1 MFESAERYVFDDNLS
16 CCGLFHAVFEHGGKD
31 WTCSRQNNDHLATN
45 LIVTNFELYVASAL
59 ILKHVCQPLHQ
70 QLLTIIVIMEQG
82 QIWNFF
88 DKNLQFCWIVKCKK
102 GPINSTQKPDSCQ
115 SQLFEINLTSVFRF
129 FLYFSIVRYSRSQ
142 FCQLFTYL
150 HIKRITKERR
160 ELTPASFYWKVE
172 GRGVAFDS
180 GHLAYPSA
188 QSEWRPLSFF
198 NQNK

>member
-1 MFESAERYVFDDNLS
+1 M
-16 CCGLFHAVFEHGGKD
+16 
-31 WTCSRQNNDHLATN
+31 
-45 LIVTNFELYVASAL
+45 
-59 ILKHVCQPLHQ
+59 
-70 QLLTIIVIMEQG
+70 
-82 QIWNFF
+82 
-88 DKNLQFCWIVKCKK
+88 

-198 NQNK
+198 NQNKKRQLMSCLMIILTTVLRVLLRQCKL